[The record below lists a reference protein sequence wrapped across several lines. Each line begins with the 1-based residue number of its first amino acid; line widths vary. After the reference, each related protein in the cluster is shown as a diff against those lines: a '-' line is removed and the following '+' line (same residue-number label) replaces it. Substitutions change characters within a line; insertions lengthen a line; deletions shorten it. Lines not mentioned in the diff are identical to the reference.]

1 MLDVI
6 VPDRPLKCVVAICT
20 LTLYLCA
27 VDLYKYLYS
36 DEGTEAAICVRCWL
50 AKFTP
55 EFTDQ
60 KQIEDCSE
68 QFIFHLLKERKLY
81 RRQLLRSMKSAVL
94 SGSKIQMWPNET
106 ISNRKWQRKRR
117 EYDRGHDTEI
127 LSAGAPW
134 QLPDTISKAQHP
146 HITSPA
152 SLLSLPSP
160 IFSHCLFH
168 PSECF

>member
-81 RRQLLRSMKSAVL
+81 RRQLLRSMKSAVF
-94 SGSKIQMWPNET
+94 IW
-106 ISNRKWQRKRR
+106 I
-117 EYDRGHDTEI
+117 
-127 LSAGAPW
+127 
-134 QLPDTISKAQHP
+134 
-146 HITSPA
+146 
-152 SLLSLPSP
+152 
-160 IFSHCLFH
+160 
-168 PSECF
+168 